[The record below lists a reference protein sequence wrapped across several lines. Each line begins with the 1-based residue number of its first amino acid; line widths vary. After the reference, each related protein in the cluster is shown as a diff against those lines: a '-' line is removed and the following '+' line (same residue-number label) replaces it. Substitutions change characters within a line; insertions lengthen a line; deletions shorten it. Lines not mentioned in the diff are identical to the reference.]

1 MTLVKALLV
10 AFSATCSLAVMMALG
25 RLLLLRTFDVAAL
38 GVAGVCVVGM
48 GAALATGLLLCTSAG
63 EPMRQRIL
71 RIVGDLI

>member
-10 AFSATCSLAVMMALG
+10 AFSASCSLAVIMVLG
-25 RLLLLRTFDVAAL
+25 RLLILRTFDVVAL
-38 GVAGVCVVGM
+38 GVVGLCVAGM
-48 GAALATGLLLCTSAG
+48 GSALATGLLLCTPAG